1 MTTNGAGAGRL
12 VVLTGATGFLGSHLA
27 EALLGDG
34 WRVRA
39 ACRAASDRRW
49 LADRSI
55 EWRVSDL
62 HSADD
67 CRALLQGAHTVIH
80 CAGVVSALRESD
92 YRHGNVDTTANL
104 IGSAAFTL
112 PGDGAFIL
120 VSSLAAHGPAGLD
133 RPAVESDP
141 CRPIT
146 AYGRSKLATEELVV
160 GQGWP
165 FRTAAVRPPALCGP
179 RDRAFLPLL
188 HYAYRGWTARLG
200 RRMTGL
206 SLLDGRDAAAAV
218 AAVARTPSA
227 QGVYFAE
234 DGRKGYSWD
243 DLNAALARAVER
255 PVRTVTVPLQALRL
269 VGRLGGGWRPG
280 RPSVFGPDRLLDL
293 DTDGWVCDGSLLTA
307 ATGFVAARDAATSF
321 ADALLFYRKAGWL

>member
-1 MTTNGAGAGRL
+1 MSAINGAGKL

-39 ACRAASDRRW
+39 SCRAGSDRQW
-49 LADRSI
+49 LTDRPI

-62 HSADD
+62 NSTED
-67 CRALLQGAHTVIH
+67 CRTLLQGAHTVIH
-80 CAGVVSALRESD
+80 CAGVVSALLESD
-92 YRHGNVDTTANL
+92 YQRGNVDTTANL
-104 IGSAAFTL
+104 IKGAAFTL

-146 AYGRSKLATEELVV
+146 AYGRSKLAAEELVV
-160 GQGWP
+160 GQAWP

-179 RDRAFLPLL
+179 RDRAFVPLV
-188 HYAYRGWTARLG
+188 HYAYRGWTARFG

-218 AAVARTPSA
+218 AAVANTPTA
-227 QGVYFAE
+227 HGVYFAE

-255 PVRTVTVPLQALRL
+255 PVRSVTVPLRVLRL
-269 VGRLGGGWRPG
+269 AGRLSGGWRPG
-280 RPSVFGPDRLLDL
+280 RPSVLGPDRLLDL

-307 ATGFVAARDAATSF
+307 ATGFVATRDAATSF
-321 ADALLFYRKAGWL
+321 TDAVLFYRKAGWL

>member
-1 MTTNGAGAGRL
+1 MSAISGAGKL

-27 EALLGDG
+27 EALLDHG

-39 ACRAASDRRW
+39 SCRAESDRRW
-49 LADRSI
+49 LADRPV

-62 HSADD
+62 NSAED
-67 CRALLQGAHTVIH
+67 CRALLQGAHTVVH

-92 YRHGNVDTTANL
+92 YQRGNVDTTANL
-104 IGSAAFTL
+104 IKGAAFTL

-146 AYGRSKLATEELVV
+146 AYGRSKLAAEDLVV
-160 GQGWP
+160 GQAWP

-179 RDRAFLPLL
+179 RDRAFVPLL
-188 HYAYRGWTARLG
+188 HYAYRGWTARFG

-218 AAVARTPSA
+218 AAVANTPA
-227 QGVYFAE
+227 ARGVYFAE

-243 DLNAALARAVER
+243 DLAAALAHAVER
-255 PVRTVTVPLQALRL
+255 PVRSVTVPLRALRL
-269 VGRLGGGWRPG
+269 AGRLSGGWRPG
-280 RPSVFGPDRLLDL
+280 RPSVLGPDRLLDL

-307 ATGFVAARDAATSF
+307 ATGFVAARDAATSLT
-321 ADALLFYRKAGWL
+321 DALLFYRKAGWL